1 MPVCPHCGQPMWHLC
16 KGFEHKGFGKGMV
29 KGKGKHPKGEGN
41 RMQPSKRWK
50 GALVPKGKG
59 KGEGKGKGKSYLQW
73 AWARHLEA
81 EAAVAIERLRLEAER
96 RAWARAR
103 AKWLRSLNPWRW
115 ILMD

>member
-1 MPVCPHCGQPMWHLC
+1 MWHLC
-16 KGFEHKGFGKGMV
+16 KGFEHKGFGKGEV
-29 KGKGKHPKGEGN
+29 KSKGKQ
-41 RMQPSKRWK
+41 RPSKRWK

-59 KGEGKGKGKSYLQW
+59 KGDGKGNSYL
-73 AWARHLEA
+73 ARPWARHLEA
-81 EAAVAIERLRLEAER
+81 EAAVAIERLRLEAEG